1 MGCFAPSHSAA
12 SLFACYHGN
21 PAAVLAGVVLVC
33 QPGNAVG
40 LTALLFEFEGVRLC
54 QNSQE

>member
-1 MGCFAPSHSAA
+1 MEEKEEAGVGCFAPSHSAA

-21 PAAVLAGVVLVC
+21 PAAVLAGVVLVS

-40 LTALLFEFEGVRLC
+40 LTALLFEFE
-54 QNSQE
+54 